1 LLKSAEEHEGGKAP
15 TGQELAMA
23 SKYRGLFR
31 RFDFLS
37 AFMEFLFAPR
47 MELKPIPIRTRRRR

>member
-1 LLKSAEEHEGGKAP
+1 
-15 TGQELAMA
+15 MA

-31 RFDFLS
+31 SFDFLS
-37 AFMEFLFAPR
+37 PFMEFLFGPR

>member
-1 LLKSAEEHEGGKAP
+1 
-15 TGQELAMA
+15 MA
-23 SKYRGLFR
+23 SRYRGLFR

-47 MELKPIPIRTRRRR
+47 MELKPIPVRTRRRR